1 MGATLKNFW
10 WQIALLVLVSV
21 LSVYSGLS
29 LDERIQGFIPEVRI
43 FPSVFNKRQT
53 GLSALYEVVG
63 QAKLSCKP
71 WQKPYRELKTVSGLL
86 VIVSP
91 SVSISQAE
99 LEQILNWVK
108 RGNELIFLDDFLVD
122 SSRAIL
128 RTLGVHLVEG
138 FPINEEGFAASR
150 PIREFAHVPQLKV
163 SARTRVY
170 GGRALIED
178 EHGSLLTELDY
189 GKGRILLGTV
199 PAFCS
204 NASITN
210 STFWPDFQFLLN
222 WFDTANGYIMFDER
236 CHGFSNSSNLF
247 YFLLGEP
254 PGYVFC
260 QLMLLLAIAVAS
272 QHQRFG
278 QVQTYAQRRKVSN
291 LQFIDGFA
299 NTYQR
304 VGGGLAALEIIVQD
318 FRVWLCR
325 QLNISPHA
333 ADADLVKALSVAQ
346 PEAAGALEGFFHQF
360 ERLSQKKTIS
370 PHELVQQVRTCDLL
384 RDKIQSILAR

>member
-1 MGATLKNFW
+1 MGATIKSFW
-10 WQIALLVLVSV
+10 WQITLLIVVSV
-21 LSVYSGLS
+21 LSVYAGLS

-43 FPSVFNKRQT
+43 FPSIFNKRQT
-53 GLSALYEVVG
+53 GLSALYEVAQ
-63 QAKLSCKP
+63 QAKMECKP
-71 WQKPYRELKTVSGLL
+71 WQKPYRELNTASGLL

-99 LEQILNWVK
+99 LDQILKWVK
-108 RGNELIFLDDFLVD
+108 RGNELIFLDDFLLG
-122 SSRAIL
+122 SSREVL
-128 RTLGVHLVEG
+128 RALNLHLVEAT
-138 FPINEEGFAASR
+138 PINDAAFTPSR
-150 PIREFAHVPQLKV
+150 PIREFAHVSKLTV
-163 SARTRVY
+163 TARTRIS
-170 GGRALIED
+170 GGRPLIED
-178 EHGSLLTELDY
+178 AHGSLLTELDY

-199 PAFCS
+199 PGFCA

-210 STFWPDFQFLLN
+210 SLYWPDFQFLLN
-222 WFDTANGYIMFDER
+222 WFDTAHGSVMFDER
-236 CHGFSNSSNLF
+236 CHGFSSSSNLF
-247 YFLLGEP
+247 AFLLAEP

-260 QLMLLLAIAVAS
+260 QLMLILAIAVAS

-278 QVQTYAQRRKVSN
+278 QVQLNVEKRKSSN
-291 LQFIDGFA
+291 LQFIEGFA

-325 QLNISPHA
+325 QLNVSPHA
-333 ADADLVKALSVAQ
+333 ADADLVQALSVEQ
-346 PEAAGALEGFFHQF
+346 PETAEGLKSFFQNF

-370 PHELVQQVRTCDLL
+370 PHDLVQQVRTCDLL